1 MERGK
6 TGWIRLAVASG
17 ATAAGLAA
25 LLAGAAFGLQAV
37 TLPRPS
43 HDQLLA
49 AQTLR
54 WLTAQH
60 AIKSTAFVRGQRVS
74 SVCVN
79 ATIGPLHAYPKRLHA
94 SLLITGHRRLVET
107 RFASFR
113 LESTVRE
120 EDGPLPTVQA
130 VLAGCP
136 RTLGRRIG
144 RFLDERAP
152 VRTRRVLL
160 RRAPMLRLSFRHGDS
175 RLLLIVDP
183 RTFAPVA
190 VRIPRLGTGWSY
202 VARAER
208 RDLVRPELR
217 LSRRLRLIVKEEA

>member
-1 MERGK
+1 MTRGK
-6 TGWIRLAVASG
+6 TSWIRLAVASA

-43 HDQLLA
+43 GNQLLA
-49 AQTLR
+49 ARTLH

-60 AIKSTAFVRGQRVS
+60 AIKSTAFVRGEWVS
-74 SVCVN
+74 SICVN

-94 SLLITGHRRLVET
+94 SLLVTGNRRLVET

-113 LESTVRE
+113 LGSTVRE

-136 RTLGRRIG
+136 RALGRRIG
-144 RFLDERAP
+144 RFLDDRAQVHAERVYLWGA
-152 VRTRRVLL
+152 R
-160 RRAPMLRLSFRHGDS
+160 MLRLAFRQGYS
-175 RLLLIVDP
+175 RLLVIVNP
-183 RTFAPVA
+183 RTFVPVA
-190 VRIPRLGTGWSY
+190 VRIPRLKTGWSY
-202 VARAER
+202 LARAKR
-208 RDLVRPELR
+208 HDLARPELR
-217 LSRRLRLIVKEEA
+217 LSPRLRLVVKEEA